1 MSNGMSKTTPA
12 GPGPPLAAVALGAA
26 RAVLALVFAAFL
38 LVGQAR
44 LPLELRF
51 GFAVFALADGLLAV
65 AAAGVEAGPARRWLG
80 LDGVAGV
87 GAAAIA
93 WLWLPLGASPLRALL
108 GGWAVADGLLRV
120 AAGATAG
127 PRAAAVQATS
137 AVAFGL
143 FMLSGAGAAR
153 SRWVLTA
160 AAYAILLG
168 ILTGVSAALGA
179 RQAR

>member
-1 MSNGMSKTTPA
+1 
-12 GPGPPLAAVALGAA
+12 
-26 RAVLALVFAAFL
+26 
-38 LVGQAR
+38 
-44 LPLELRF
+44 
-51 GFAVFALADGLLAV
+51 
-65 AAAGVEAGPARRWLG
+65 
-80 LDGVAGV
+80 VAGV